1 MTEIGRFKGKQ
12 KMHVFKKWVPQNMQ
26 KGMVPWLEIYFFI
39 SETNVETLSFVLK
52 LSFLKK

>member
-1 MTEIGRFKGKQ
+1 
-12 KMHVFKKWVPQNMQ
+12 MHVFKKWVPQNMQ

-52 LSFLKK
+52 LSFLKNEIHTF